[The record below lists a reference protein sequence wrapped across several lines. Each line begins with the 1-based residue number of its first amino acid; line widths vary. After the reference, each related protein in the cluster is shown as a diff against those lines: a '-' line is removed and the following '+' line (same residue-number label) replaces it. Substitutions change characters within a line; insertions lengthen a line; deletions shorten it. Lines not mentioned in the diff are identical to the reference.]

1 MDLSSKLVGNMEV
14 ELRKTCRS
22 VAVLQ
27 DAGFSGRVRNMFP
40 WGDLYFFKQEEPQW
54 KSSTE

>member
-22 VAVLQ
+22 VAVLH
-27 DAGFSGRVRNMFP
+27 DAGFSGRDRNMFP
-40 WGDLYFFKQEEPQW
+40 WGDLYSYKLEEPQW
-54 KSSTE
+54 KSTTE